1 MCAAPCVNASTRPE
15 PRCWWL
21 AGCLVQSRDMHH
33 IPCTFLSLPQ
43 DKTESVSVEAYLQ
56 TLSERENKSRKE
68 LVRGGASGGCEL

>member
-1 MCAAPCVNASTRPE
+1 
-15 PRCWWL
+15 
-21 AGCLVQSRDMHH
+21 MHH

-43 DKTESVSVEAYLQ
+43 DKAESVSVEAYLQ